1 MSVKSVVYLQ
11 MTFAIK
17 YLNNYLVWN
26 NFLNYAKESY
36 AEKTTVFADFGWI
49 SDSDAYSQIPD
60 LNRVPARYEGAA
72 LPGELIWQ
80 I

>member
-36 AEKTTVFADFGWI
+36 PEKTTVFADFGWI
-49 SDSDAYSQIPD
+49 SDSDAYKP
-60 LNRVPARYEGAA
+60 N
-72 LPGELIWQ
+72 PGLEPSTCSLRGSCSTR
-80 I
+80 

>member
-36 AEKTTVFADFGWI
+36 PEKTTI
-49 SDSDAYSQIPD
+49 SDGFQIAMLISQIPD

>member
-36 AEKTTVFADFGWI
+36 PEKTTVFADFGWI
-49 SDSDAYSQIPD
+49 SDSDAYKPNLHRTKYLTPQY
-60 LNRVPARYEGAA
+60 R
-72 LPGELIWQ
+72 
-80 I
+80 

>member
-1 MSVKSVVYLQ
+1 MQKKLR
-11 MTFAIK
+11 
-17 YLNNYLVWN
+17 
-26 NFLNYAKESY
+26 FLP
-36 AEKTTVFADFGWI
+36 I
-49 SDSDAYSQIPD
+49 SDGFQIAMLISQIPD